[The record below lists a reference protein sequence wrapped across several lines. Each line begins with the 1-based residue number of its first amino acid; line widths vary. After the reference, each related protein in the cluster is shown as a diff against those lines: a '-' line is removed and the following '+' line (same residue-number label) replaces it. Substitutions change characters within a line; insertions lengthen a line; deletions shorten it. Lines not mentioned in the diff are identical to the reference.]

1 MAAVTMTVSQLPKS
15 SSDPEISSTRPV
27 RPKFHHRC
35 TNDRIREGSGTPSL
49 FFSMTGK
56 IRKDRKSVFREVGLD
71 TDEPNGP
78 YFSEHESGE
87 ITGLASPTSTHRPDM
102 AQGNT
107 SDDGKDETEQ
117 PQSRDERDE
126 AESSTSPSQRPWY
139 SRLTPGR
146 RPRVRAVSS
155 APPPSVSSLTR
166 LSTIALL
173 IAVVIPAFSYYK
185 DAEEVAPLAGADA
198 GVIYYR
204 QMKPGPILE
213 TRADSPTKACKRW
226 AHQTAQL
233 NGTLYIYGGQASG
246 SPDDTYD
253 NWNNNL
259 LVLDLTRSWDISSP
273 SLRGLPQPSGPPA
286 VSLGYLWNDYN
297 NLYLYGG
304 QFSDKP
310 VADVRALSIW
320 RYSIKSQSWDEFKN
334 PKTSAGNYSTD
345 ADIPLERAA
354 EGAGVSVPEL
364 GLSWYFGGHLDSH
377 TTPGWSIHVPRLY
390 LKSLLEF
397 THPGYGNDGL
407 RIGGAGSG
415 GAFRN
420 ITEGGLQV
428 QDAFSERGDAAL
440 VFVPGWG
447 ERGVLIGL
455 AGGKVGGDLVDDLR
469 RLDVFDIERSEWYH
483 QETTGEAPRLR
494 VNLCAVVASAPD
506 ASSFQIY
513 VYGGQDLEETQTQY
527 NDMYILSIPAF
538 TWIKVPSF
546 SSSSAA
552 PRARAGHTCNLRD
565 GQIIVF
571 GGYTGAETPCESPGI
586 WVFNASSLTWSSRF
600 NSLDHPADISPENS
614 VLGASYGYTVP
625 DPVAEVIGG
634 NGDGGAT
641 ISEPMVGK
649 PTAGPFATGKP
660 PIWTLPGSTATVT
673 AWGPGATSTLPP
685 GSDLQPDPSSDNDE
699 SRKGGLIAAGV
710 IAGLAGLAALYLGY
724 CAWLYRRQV
733 KAYRSHLAVANRY
746 SGPAGASTGTF
757 SGLAAFF
764 GSGRKGSKKS
774 TNSGSAQSGGA
785 VVTEKE
791 RYPSNRMSTST
802 TDSLFATSSGIG
814 GVEPRTMFDDDD
826 HHDMGVPQRPGQW
839 WRDQEGGQGSSQTAV
854 NTTASGPSA
863 GHAGGLSPGDDQ
875 EMAGKKQ
882 EERVSRRRRSTSGE
896 SYGSTER
903 LLEGQEPSFFSVVM
917 KPRRALRVVN
927 GLEGEVTSA
936 GAE

>member
-1 MAAVTMTVSQLPKS
+1 MAVGQLPKS
-15 SSDPEISSTRPV
+15 SSDPEISSTRPA

-35 TNDRIREGSGTPSL
+35 TNDRIREGSGTPPL

-71 TDEPNGP
+71 TEEPNGP
-78 YFSEHESGE
+78 YFSEHEFGE
-87 ITGLASPTSTHRPDM
+87 ITGLASPTSTHRPDT

-107 SDDGKDETEQ
+107 SDDGKDDTEQ
-117 PQSRDERDE
+117 RQPRDERDE
-126 AESSTSPSQRPWY
+126 AESPTSPSQKPWY

-146 RPRVRAVSS
+146 RPRVRTASS
-155 APPPSVSSLTR
+155 APPPSVSSFTR

-185 DAEEVAPLAGADA
+185 GAEEVAPLAGADA

-204 QMKPGPILE
+204 DMKPGPILE

-226 AHQTAQL
+226 AHQSEHRIRPTRRMTTGVSTCHL
-233 NGTLYIYGGQASG
+233 SHLYLFLAHLSA
-246 SPDDTYD
+246 D
-253 NWNNNL
+253 NNL
-259 LVLDLTRSWDISSP
+259 LVLDLTRSWDITSP

-310 VADVRALSIW
+310 VADVPPLSIW

-334 PKTSAGNYSTD
+334 PKTTAGNYSTD

-354 EGAGVSVPEL
+354 EGAGISVPEL

-397 THPGYGNDGL
+397 THPGYVNDGL
-407 RIGGAGSG
+407 RIDGAGSE

-447 ERGVLIGL
+447 ERGILIGL
-455 AGGKVGGDLVDDLR
+455 AGGKVGGDLIDDLR
-469 RLDVFDIERSEWYH
+469 TLDVFDIETSEWYH
-483 QETTGEAPRLR
+483 QETTGEAPRVR

-513 VYGGQDLEETQTQY
+513 ETQTQY

-538 TWIKVPSF
+538 TWIKAPSF
-546 SSSSAA
+546 SSSSTA
-552 PRARAGHTCNLRD
+552 PKARAGHTCNLRD
-565 GQIIVF
+565 GQIIVL
-571 GGYTGAETPCESPGI
+571 GGYTGASTPCESPGI

-600 NSLDHPADISPENS
+600 NSLDHPPDISPENS

-634 NGDGGAT
+634 SPSGGAT
-641 ISEPMVGK
+641 VSQPLVGK

-673 AWGPGATSTLPP
+673 AWGPDATSTVPP
-685 GSDLQPDPSSDNDE
+685 GSDPQSPDSNNSNNDNAE

-710 IAGLAGLAALYLGY
+710 IAALAGLAALYLGY

-764 GSGRKGSKKS
+764 GGGRKGSKKS
-774 TNSGSAQSGGA
+774 NNSGSNHGT

-791 RYPSNRMSTST
+791 RYYPSNRMSTST
-802 TDSLFATSSGIG
+802 TDSLFATSSGAG

-826 HHDMGVPQRPGQW
+826 GAHHDLGVPQRPGQW

-854 NTTASGPSA
+854 NTTASGPSGA
-863 GHAGGLSPGDDQ
+863 SPGDHIQD
-875 EMAGKKQ
+875 EEVGMGKKV
-882 EERVSRRRRSTSGE
+882 ERRGSTSGE
-896 SYGSTER
+896 SASSTER

-936 GAE
+936 